1 MTEKEIVQPILRNS
15 KPRLTCL
22 LRGTV
27 KDVGD
32 LVRIATQIERDF
44 DESKRYWSQINVE
57 EQKRNSQPSREPQHK
72 LIITNTR
79 VVHNVQGPV
88 PPDIKT
94 VAIPIVLCDRH
105 FTAMVNTGS
114 MLSLIQ
120 ESSWR
125 QLCKK
130 EPYQLSKYQSFM
142 LANGQH
148 QTAIGKVNWLCWIQG
163 QQVDLTLLILKDT
176 DLTVPIILGMYF
188 LLTTGI
194 VLDFRK
200 ALYTLPSTEDSAEE
214 LSFPFITKD
223 SCPTGHFCL
232 ALPPPP
238 ISDAALQTIH
248 QLIQKADTQQQIKE
262 KLKSLMLEWPTVCTH
277 EIGHTNMVKHC
288 IISTDKIPVRKRAY
302 KVSKDKQNCIDA
314 EVKELLARKYY
325 SSFCVTLGITC
336 RGSPKER
343 RWIKTLG

>member
-1 MTEKEIVQPILRNS
+1 MHTL
-15 KPRLTCL
+15 
-22 LRGTV
+22 
-27 KDVGD
+27 
-32 LVRIATQIERDF
+32 
-44 DESKRYWSQINVE
+44 
-57 EQKRNSQPSREPQHK
+57 
-72 LIITNTR
+72 
-79 VVHNVQGPV
+79 QGPV

-94 VAIPIVLCDRH
+94 VAFPIVLRDRY

-114 MLSLIQ
+114 TLSLIQ
-120 ESSWR
+120 KSSWR

-163 QQVDLTLLILKDT
+163 QQVDLTLFILKDT
-176 DLTVPIILGMYF
+176 DLTVPIILGMDF

-200 ALYTLPSTEDSAEE
+200 ALYTLPSKEDSAED
-214 LSFPFITKD
+214 LSFPFVTKD
-223 SCPTGHFCL
+223 SCPTCHFYL

-288 IISTDKIPVRKRAY
+288 IISTDKIPVRKRPIKFLKTNTIVLMRKLKSCWREKMIHLSVSPWASPVVVVPKKDSGSRLWVDYRGLNTKTHLDAY
-302 KVSKDKQNCIDA
+302 PMPHISDILESLHGATVFSTLDLKRGYCQVEMETDTFRKLH
-314 EVKELLARKYY
+314 LLPHQVYLNSY
-325 SSFCVTLGITC
+325 GYHLV
-336 RGSPKER
+336 
-343 RWIKTLG
+343 